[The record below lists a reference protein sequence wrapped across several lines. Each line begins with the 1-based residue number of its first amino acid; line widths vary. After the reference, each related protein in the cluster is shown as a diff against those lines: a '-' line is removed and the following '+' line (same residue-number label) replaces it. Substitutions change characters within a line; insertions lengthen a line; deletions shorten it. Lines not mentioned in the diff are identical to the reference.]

1 MPKIR
6 ITGIFRNT
14 TRINNGCIKRLL
26 ETTRKAARKVGIE
39 IIIPTGTAIQNG
51 RSSFIGDHF
60 CRDGCHLTED
70 LVCYTAA
77 CTWFEALSGK
87 WVVGNP
93 FAPAAI
99 TPLEA
104 ITVQRAAHQAVSNPL
119 KATPVRLGSN
129 IRPE

>member
-39 IIIPTGTAIQNG
+39 IIIPAGTAIQNG

-60 CRDGCHLTED
+60 AGM
-70 LVCYTAA
+70 
-77 CTWFEALSGK
+77 
-87 WVVGNP
+87 
-93 FAPAAI
+93 AAI
-99 TPLEA
+99 
-104 ITVQRAAHQAVSNPL
+104 
-119 KATPVRLGSN
+119 
-129 IRPE
+129 